1 MTQSEVHGFLN
12 LNEKVTV
19 KGQRISGRICLSSLL
34 KFGENNATLIA
45 EVHQAEAGGVA
56 FLVYPNTPAAESL
69 VLNLIK
75 NPAFFL
81 QHYLLDMG
89 VDAEFVEELV
99 TTYCDPCLIHEG
111 EG

>member
-56 FLVYPNTPAAESL
+56 FLVYPNTPAA
-69 VLNLIK
+69 
-75 NPAFFL
+75 
-81 QHYLLDMG
+81 
-89 VDAEFVEELV
+89 
-99 TTYCDPCLIHEG
+99 DP
-111 EG
+111 